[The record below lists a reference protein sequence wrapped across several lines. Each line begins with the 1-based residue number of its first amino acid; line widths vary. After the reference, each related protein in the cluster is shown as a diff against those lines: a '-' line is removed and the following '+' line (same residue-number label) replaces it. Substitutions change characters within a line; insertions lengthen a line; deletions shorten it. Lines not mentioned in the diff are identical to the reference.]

1 LEFEPFGFTWG
12 FIPVFSNKGLWK
24 AIVVYMLVEDYDTL
38 RRCFIY
44 FNELAFASI
53 AEAVEVVTEERERP
67 E

>member
-1 LEFEPFGFTWG
+1 M
-12 FIPVFSNKGLWK
+12 
-24 AIVVYMLVEDYDTL
+24 VYMLVEVYDTIKET
-38 RRCFIY
+38 FIY